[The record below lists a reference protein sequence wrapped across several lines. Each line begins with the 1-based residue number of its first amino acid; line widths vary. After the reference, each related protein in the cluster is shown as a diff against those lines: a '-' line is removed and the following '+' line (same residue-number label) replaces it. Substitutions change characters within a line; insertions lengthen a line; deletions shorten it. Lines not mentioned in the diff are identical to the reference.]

1 MKALHPYI
9 TFSGQCRQAL
19 KFYKECFAGEIIT
32 MRTFRDSPDEVADE
46 FKNNIMHA
54 EFKAEGIYFMASD
67 AMPDDKVSIGNQIS
81 LSIQF
86 TDKEEQMKIFN
97 FLSSNGS
104 ITIPLKNTFWGA
116 RFGTLTDQFGINWM
130 LNCQN

>member
-9 TFSGQCRQAL
+9 TFSGTCRQAL

-32 MRTFRDSPDEVADE
+32 MKTFRDSPDETAEE

-54 EFKAEGIYFMASD
+54 EFKSEGIYFMASD
-67 AMPDDKVSIGNQIS
+67 ALPDDKISAGNNVS

-86 TDKEEQMKIFN
+86 TDKEEQMKVFD
-97 FLSSNGS
+97 FLSTNGS
-104 ITIPLKNTFWGA
+104 VITPLKNTFWGA
-116 RFGTLTDQFGINWM
+116 RFGALTDQFGIDWM

>member
-9 TFSGQCRQAL
+9 TFSGECRQAL
-19 KFYKECFAGEIIT
+19 KFYKECFDGDIIA
-32 MRTFRDSPDEVADE
+32 MKTFRDCPDETAEE

-54 EFKAEGIYFMASD
+54 EFKSEGIYFMASD
-67 AMPDDKVSIGNQIS
+67 ALPDNKISTGNNIS

-97 FLSSNGS
+97 LLSANGS
-104 ITIPLKNTFWGA
+104 VTTPLKNTFWGA
-116 RFGTLTDQFGINWM
+116 RFGALTDQFGINWM